1 MTTSARSPQ
10 QVVQSPCNQS
20 YRPHEICR
28 CTPSWRHNV
37 IMMHTWTYRRNEKV
51 HFSLRPNTGK
61 KKLAACL
68 LHNIDIA
75 VVSEPLCHL
84 KAQYL
89 IQPPNICSGKHILLL
104 VHPVSAIGRAFCVLS
119 LRRHT
124 NSFAAVE
131 NNFMRFCISLTQI

>member
-1 MTTSARSPQ
+1 
-10 QVVQSPCNQS
+10 
-20 YRPHEICR
+20 
-28 CTPSWRHNV
+28 
-37 IMMHTWTYRRNEKV
+37 MMHTWTYRRNEKV

-61 KKLAACL
+61 KNLAARL